1 MREKIG
7 EEENGRRRRAR
18 RTTSW
23 EKPYVKLYNIHKG

>member
-1 MREKIG
+1 MREKRG
-7 EEENGRRRRAR
+7 EEENGRGGAR